1 MFVQRKLRQ
10 LRRDGDRV
18 VAFAQKALRRE
29 GLIIPGAHATVEAKI
44 ARVQTLSSA
53 EDASPADLDDAI
65 KDLKSAVDAHLPLWR
80 SYIVRDYAEAIVV
93 ALALALVIRAF
104 VIQAFKIPSGSM
116 IPTLL
121 VGDQLIVNKF
131 MYGFEIPFTYKK
143 VLPLRKPSR
152 GDIIVFRFPQDPSKD
167 FIKRVIGTPGDVIEM
182 KDKELYVNGE
192 KLPTRSE
199 GRYEYEDTS
208 GVKVDAELLIE
219 TIGDV
224 EHKILLTDSFR
235 SPLDNFRR
243 VVPENQ
249 YFCMGDNRDRS
260 NDSRYWGFVDASL
273 IRGKAMVIYFS
284 WPPSQWL
291 RIGSLTR

>member
-1 MFVQRKLRQ
+1 
-10 LRRDGDRV
+10 
-18 VAFAQKALRRE
+18 
-29 GLIIPGAHATVEAKI
+29 
-44 ARVQTLSSA
+44 
-53 EDASPADLDDAI
+53 
-65 KDLKSAVDAHLPLWR
+65 
-80 SYIVRDYAEAIVV
+80 
-93 ALALALVIRAF
+93 
-104 VIQAFKIPSGSM
+104 
-116 IPTLL
+116 
-121 VGDQLIVNKF
+121 
-131 MYGFEIPFTYKK
+131 
-143 VLPLRKPSR
+143 
-152 GDIIVFRFPQDPSKD
+152 
-167 FIKRVIGTPGDVIEM
+167 M

-284 WPPSQWL
+284 WPPTQWL